1 MAYEVTLR
9 SERGEGSRVEVV
21 PSDAYAQEGPLTTF
35 FEGRDGRAVLDS
47 WARRVASFRTAD
59 IVAVRLVTEDADLG
73 VPTQRPALSLAF

>member
-9 SERGEGSRVEVV
+9 SERGEGARVEVV

-47 WARRVASFRTAD
+47 WARRTASFRTAD
-59 IVAVRLVTEDADLG
+59 IVAVRLVQAGPDVQAPG
-73 VPTQRPALSLAF
+73 QRPALSLAL